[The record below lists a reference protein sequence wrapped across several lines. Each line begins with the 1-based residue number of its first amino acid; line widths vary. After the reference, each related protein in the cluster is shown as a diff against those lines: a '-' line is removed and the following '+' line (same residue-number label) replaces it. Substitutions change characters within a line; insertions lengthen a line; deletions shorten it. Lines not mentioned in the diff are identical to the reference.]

1 MMTFEQGVWDGITFG
16 SKGNIDF
23 NRRTCS
29 RQRSLATQ
37 YSCYSIIKDEAM
49 EGRCPSPWT

>member
-49 EGRCPSPWT
+49 EGRSPSPWT